1 MRLNSR
7 LIHGAGHSPDGG
19 VVPAIQLSSTFLQP
33 TDGSFGEF
41 VYQRGGNPT
50 RNAAEKLLASI
61 EDASHAALTST
72 GMAATAAVFSRLKP
86 GDKVLLSRSLYGG
99 TYRYVTRYFPQQG
112 IAFDFLDNPN
122 GLRPEDIDDDVALVF
137 IETPANPTLEVF
149 DIAHIARVT
158 HARGAILAVDNTFM
172 TPLLQRPLDEGADVV
187 VYSATKYLGGHG
199 DVLAG
204 LVVTNDAAIHE
215 DVTFFR
221 KTFGPSLSPFDSYSL
236 LRGVKTLDVRLQRQQ
251 ETTARVIDFLQGR
264 SEVTAVNFPGSWSM
278 EQAQIHARQAR
289 GIGAVISFE
298 LAPDLD
304 RTAFLD
310 ALGFIGYAVSLG
322 GVESLVCTPANM
334 THESFSAEDRAA
346 ANIPDGLLRL
356 AVGIEDSRDIIDLLA
371 AGLAAA
377 LPTHTN

>member
-1 MRLNSR
+1 MRLSSR
-7 LIHGAGHSPDGG
+7 LIHGSGHSSDGG

-112 IAFDFLDNPN
+112 ISFDFLDNPN
-122 GLRPEDIDDDVALVF
+122 ELRPKDIGDDVALVF

-204 LVVTNDAAIHE
+204 LVVTNNAVIHE

-236 LRGVKTLDVRLQRQQ
+236 LRGVKTLDVRLQR
-251 ETTARVIDFLQGR
+251 
-264 SEVTAVNFPGSWSM
+264 
-278 EQAQIHARQAR
+278 
-289 GIGAVISFE
+289 
-298 LAPDLD
+298 
-304 RTAFLD
+304 
-310 ALGFIGYAVSLG
+310 
-322 GVESLVCTPANM
+322 
-334 THESFSAEDRAA
+334 
-346 ANIPDGLLRL
+346 
-356 AVGIEDSRDIIDLLA
+356 
-371 AGLAAA
+371 
-377 LPTHTN
+377 